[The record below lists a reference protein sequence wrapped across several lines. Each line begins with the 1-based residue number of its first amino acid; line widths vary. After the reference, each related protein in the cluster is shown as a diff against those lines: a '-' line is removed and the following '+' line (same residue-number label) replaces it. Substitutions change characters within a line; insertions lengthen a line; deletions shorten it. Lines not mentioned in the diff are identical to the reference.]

1 MEEWEKI
8 LSLVLFLSFSFP
20 LSFSSLSFIEE
31 NQTEVDQ
38 QRSARVHRVSDRE
51 FTGNEDSQLKNAIK
65 DIVIKQAVLLGSE
78 EIEKFLTD
86 FPNLSNL
93 VQHETQLFKELNMIL
108 MELVRDGTVTLK
120 NIDHTINEMMG
131 MSVSQT
137 SVKPVTKNDNL
148 GNLSNSLEQ
157 LGSQENENR
166 ENSRLPVSRIES
178 MNEQELR
185 KVKNVAQT
193 LDNVMMEIQKHV
205 TFVRSVFDRLCRKH
219 HSTSSNQSNSN
230 DIGKFASMNQPKKV
244 SIF

>member
-1 MEEWEKI
+1 M
-8 LSLVLFLSFSFP
+8 F
-20 LSFSSLSFIEE
+20 
-31 NQTEVDQ
+31 Q
-38 QRSARVHRVSDRE
+38 
-51 FTGNEDSQLKNAIK
+51 
-65 DIVIKQAVLLGSE
+65 
-78 EIEKFLTD
+78 
-86 FPNLSNL
+86 
-93 VQHETQLFKELNMIL
+93 TQLFKELNMIL

-157 LGSQENENR
+157 LGSQENESR
-166 ENSRLPVSRIES
+166 ENSSNYLEKKKKKKKRSEERYFTVFSRIFLTGASSPSRGLPVSRIES

-205 TFVRSVFDRLCRKH
+205 TFVRSVFDRLCR
-219 HSTSSNQSNSN
+219 
-230 DIGKFASMNQPKKV
+230 
-244 SIF
+244 

>member
-1 MEEWEKI
+1 
-8 LSLVLFLSFSFP
+8 
-20 LSFSSLSFIEE
+20 
-31 NQTEVDQ
+31 
-38 QRSARVHRVSDRE
+38 
-51 FTGNEDSQLKNAIK
+51 
-65 DIVIKQAVLLGSE
+65 
-78 EIEKFLTD
+78 
-86 FPNLSNL
+86 
-93 VQHETQLFKELNMIL
+93 

-166 ENSRLPVSRIES
+166 ENSSNYLEKKKKKKKRSEERYFIVFSRIFLIDASSPSRGLPVSRIES

-205 TFVRSVFDRLCRKH
+205 TFVRSVFDRLCRWAASDSAKKLWIPYGNFNTWFTILQEASFH
-219 HSTSSNQSNSN
+219 LVESIEFERYWKICVNEST
-230 DIGKFASMNQPKKV
+230 
-244 SIF
+244 

>member
-1 MEEWEKI
+1 
-8 LSLVLFLSFSFP
+8 
-20 LSFSSLSFIEE
+20 
-31 NQTEVDQ
+31 
-38 QRSARVHRVSDRE
+38 
-51 FTGNEDSQLKNAIK
+51 
-65 DIVIKQAVLLGSE
+65 
-78 EIEKFLTD
+78 
-86 FPNLSNL
+86 
-93 VQHETQLFKELNMIL
+93 MIL

-166 ENSRLPVSRIES
+166 ENSSNYLEKKKKRKKKKKRSEERYFIVFSRIFLIDASSPFRGLPVSRIES

-205 TFVRSVFDRLCRKH
+205 TFVRSVFDRLCRWVAADCEKLWI
-219 HSTSSNQSNSN
+219 SYGNFN
-230 DIGKFASMNQPKKV
+230 
-244 SIF
+244 

>member
-93 VQHETQLFKELNMIL
+93 VQHEA
-108 MELVRDGTVTLK
+108 
-120 NIDHTINEMMG
+120 
-131 MSVSQT
+131 
-137 SVKPVTKNDNL
+137 
-148 GNLSNSLEQ
+148 SLEDYIFS
-157 LGSQENENR
+157 LSL
-166 ENSRLPVSRIES
+166 SFF
-178 MNEQELR
+178 
-185 KVKNVAQT
+185 
-193 LDNVMMEIQKHV
+193 EIGYFWKETNH
-205 TFVRSVFDRLCRKH
+205 RSD
-219 HSTSSNQSNSN
+219 
-230 DIGKFASMNQPKKV
+230 
-244 SIF
+244 

>member
-93 VQHETQLFKELNMIL
+93 VQHEA
-108 MELVRDGTVTLK
+108 
-120 NIDHTINEMMG
+120 
-131 MSVSQT
+131 
-137 SVKPVTKNDNL
+137 
-148 GNLSNSLEQ
+148 SLEDYIFS
-157 LGSQENENR
+157 LSLSLFLKFDIFEKK
-166 ENSRLPVSRIES
+166 RII
-178 MNEQELR
+178 
-185 KVKNVAQT
+185 VAI
-193 LDNVMMEIQKHV
+193 N
-205 TFVRSVFDRLCRKH
+205 
-219 HSTSSNQSNSN
+219 
-230 DIGKFASMNQPKKV
+230 
-244 SIF
+244 

>member
-93 VQHETQLFKELNMIL
+93 VQHEA
-108 MELVRDGTVTLK
+108 
-120 NIDHTINEMMG
+120 
-131 MSVSQT
+131 
-137 SVKPVTKNDNL
+137 
-148 GNLSNSLEQ
+148 SLEDYIFS
-157 LGSQENENR
+157 LSLSLFLKLDIFGKK
-166 ENSRLPVSRIES
+166 RII
-178 MNEQELR
+178 
-185 KVKNVAQT
+185 VAI
-193 LDNVMMEIQKHV
+193 N
-205 TFVRSVFDRLCRKH
+205 
-219 HSTSSNQSNSN
+219 
-230 DIGKFASMNQPKKV
+230 
-244 SIF
+244 